1 MRPACIALL
10 VLIALAP
17 FTRAAVIIVDANGN
31 GDYSNLHWAVKFADD
46 FDTIVVMPGEH
57 LVGFWAT
64 GKRLSIRSIDP
75 DNPAVVAATVLHLW
89 LPTLVTSVRIEAGS
103 SIDMAGLTIKGASF
117 SLIGGTIVTD
127 SEASFRNCIWLDNE
141 CRDRTGGA
149 IRALRSAV
157 SLYNCKFFDNR
168 SDHGGSAIRAVDC
181 LLAMDSCV
189 FEGNITTSVP
199 EFPELEHTFRR
210 TIVVYNTAVR
220 MIDTTVIGEPVWID
234 GSPSVEIERCRIYQL
249 SGVQALGIIDC
260 PAAIVRDSLILS
272 IGVGPESGT
281 GCITSGANLQLLG
294 CSMIGGTIGVSTQY
308 PWVLMARGNLFYQN
322 GYAMH
327 VDRAPDSGYYD
338 VRDNCFYG
346 QLWGETFHPFTG
358 FYTLPGNL
366 RVDPRVVTPGS
377 WDLNG
382 TPESADD
389 LYTPGD
395 YRLRPDSPLI
405 NAGPT
410 DLVYGPDA
418 RDFFG
423 RVRVAGGRVDIGYH
437 EYPEAGD
444 LDGDGNLTWFDVDP
458 FVLALLDPA
467 AHAVQF
473 PLADREAAG
482 DVNRDGRVDLF
493 DIPAFVDRVSAIG
506 DPRP

>member
-1 MRPACIALL
+1 MPLR
-10 VLIALAP
+10 VLIQWCSVAFSVPVSLCAVIVVDP
-17 FTRAAVIIVDANGN
+17 AGGGDEVSMTRAVENAANG
-31 GDYSNLHWAVKFADD
+31 DVIVLVPAVYYST
-46 FDTIVVMPGEH
+46 FDVIDKSVTV
-57 LVGFWAT
+57 
-64 GKRLSIRSIDP
+64 RSIDP
-75 DNPAVVAATVLHLW
+75 ENPLIVAATVIDRRFE
-89 LPTLVTSVRIEAGS
+89 PR
-103 SIDMAGLTIKGASF
+103 SIVV
-117 SLIGGTIVTD
+117 IGGGLELSGVTVRD
-127 SEASFRNCIWLDNE
+127 GALQETRAITARFAHLAIANCVFQNNGFYVE
-141 CRDRTGGA
+141 QSGGA
-149 IRALRSAV
+149 IYLNDSTISLVNCAL
-157 SLYNCKFFDNR
+157 LGNR
-168 SDHGGSAIRAVDC
+168 GYTSGSAIFANRC
-181 LLAMDSCV
+181 HLEINRCW
-189 FEGNITTSVP
+189 FEGNQTTFIP
-199 EFPELEHTFRR
+199 RFPEEEHSRRR
-210 TIVVYNTAVR
+210 TIVAR
-220 MIDTTVIGEPVWID
+220 SSQIEMADTTIIGETVWID

-249 SGVQALGIIDC
+249 AGVQALGIGDC
-260 PAAIVRDSLILS
+260 PSAIVRDSLILS

-281 GCITSGANLQLLG
+281 ACITSGCNLSLTG
-294 CSMIGGTIGVSTQY
+294 CAIVGGTIGVSTQP
-308 PWVLMARGNLFYQN
+308 PWILTARGNLFYQN
-322 GYAMH
+322 GYG
-327 VDRAPDSGYYD
+327 VIFGDTPESGYYTI
-338 VRDNCFYG
+338 RDNCFFG
-346 QLWGETFHPFTG
+346 SIWGAMLMRYVG
-358 FYTLPGNL
+358 FIDIPGNL

-444 LDGDGNLTWFDVDP
+444 LDGDGNLTWFDVDQ